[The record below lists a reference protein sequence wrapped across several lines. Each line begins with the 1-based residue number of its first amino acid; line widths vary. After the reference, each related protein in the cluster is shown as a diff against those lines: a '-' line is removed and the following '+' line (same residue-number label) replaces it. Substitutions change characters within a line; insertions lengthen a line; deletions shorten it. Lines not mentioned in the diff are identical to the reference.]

1 LELEAAEAVPAGLA
15 MRGLGVLAKGTA
27 VKLVVVIVVI
37 VALLAGGAALVVPQL
52 SSVVAA
58 VRPSPTR
65 TSVRME
71 KATVRALLETVS
83 APGEIEPHT
92 KVDISAEVSARIEQL
107 PIREGEQ
114 VKQGDLIVKLDDRE
128 LRAELDSAIAGRD
141 AAKSRL
147 DSEQANLHAL
157 ETALDY
163 ATRRLQRQQSLFET
177 GDVAQKD
184 LDDASERV
192 EDLKLRLQGTRHQI
206 SVLESS
212 LEGADADIRRAEKNL
227 ASTTMVAPMDGVLT
241 KLNAEVGELVM
252 IGTMNNAGTVILTV
266 ADLARM
272 VMVAEVAE
280 NDIAKLKLGQPA
292 TVHINAYEDEV
303 FQGTVREIALQR
315 TVQMGDGTGGSG
327 FFEVKIEID
336 LQGRQLFSGLNA
348 NADVEIL
355 RHEGVVV
362 PSQAIV
368 ERLVEDLPSEVV
380 EGSALVDRTKKST
393 RVVYRVIDGK
403 AMCTPVATGPS
414 DLTHTLVTAGLQEG
428 EQVVIGPY
436 KVLES
441 IKHEEL
447 VTEALDTSKEGDS
460 KSEGDE
466 GGSVEIE
473 ID

>member
-1 LELEAAEAVPAGLA
+1 MCSV
-15 MRGLGVLAKGTA
+15 AKGTA
-27 VKLVVVIVVI
+27 VKIVVVIVVLLA
-37 VALLAGGAALVVPQL
+37 VLAGGAALLAPQL
-52 SSVVAA
+52 SNVVAA
-58 VRPSPTR
+58 VRPSATR
-65 TSVRME
+65 TSVRIE
-71 KATVRALLETVS
+71 KASVRALLETVS

-92 KVDISAEVSARIEQL
+92 KVDISAEVPARIEQL
-107 PIREGEQ
+107 PIREGEH

-128 LRAELDSAIAGRD
+128 LRAELDSATAGRD

-147 DSEQANLHAL
+147 DSEHANLNAL
-157 ETALDY
+157 ETALEY
-163 ATRRLQRQQSLFET
+163 ATKRLQRQQSLFET

-192 EDLKLRLQGTRHQI
+192 EDLKLRLLGTKHQI
-206 SVLESS
+206 AVLESS

-227 ASTTMVAPMDGVLT
+227 ASATILAPMDGVLT

-280 NDIAKLKLGQPA
+280 NDIAKLQLGQPA
-292 TVHINAYEDEV
+292 TVHINAYEDEI
-303 FQGTVREIALQR
+303 FPGTVREIALQR
-315 TVQMGDGTGGSG
+315 TVEMGNGSGGSG

-348 NADVEIL
+348 NADIEIK

-368 ERLVEDLPSEVV
+368 ERLIEDLPAEVV
-380 EGSALVDRTKKST
+380 EGSTLVDRSKKTT

-403 AMCTPVATGPS
+403 ATCTPVSTGSS
-414 DLTHTLVTAGLQEG
+414 DLTHTLVTAGLQDG
-428 EQVVIGPY
+428 EQVIIGPY

-447 VTEALDTSKEGDS
+447 VTEQVDTSKEGDS
-460 KSEGDE
+460 KSDHNDE
-466 GGSVEIE
+466 SGSVEIE